1 MNMDCIF
8 CKIINGDI
16 PSYTVYEDEYVKCF
30 LDIDPE
36 SNGHTLIIP
45 KKHFQNIKDI
55 ELDYITKVF
64 EAAKKVVKLLDDAFN
79 PDGYRLTQN
88 NGNIQDV
95 LHYHL
100 HVIPTYKTKQD
111 KLNLEEVYNKI
122 IVK

>member
-1 MNMDCIF
+1 MDCIF

-30 LDIDPE
+30 LDINPE
-36 SNGHTLIIP
+36 SNGHILIIP
-45 KKHFQNIKDI
+45 KKHFKDIKDI
-55 ELDYITKVF
+55 EIDYVTKVF
-64 EAAKKVVKLLDDAFN
+64 EAAKKVVKLLDAAFS